1 MTSKDQMEQ
10 INSQPSEEDSC
21 GESTNKGN
29 EDLKKGPWT
38 SAEDEILVNYV
49 NRFGEGNWN
58 AVQKHTKLRRCGKS
72 CRLRWINHLRPNLKK
87 GAFTEDEEQL
97 IIALH
102 SKMGNRWAQMA
113 AFLPGRTDNEI
124 KNYWN
129 TRKKRCQ
136 RAGLPLYPPNAC
148 HNVSEEN
155 VQCSRLSKYSYSY
168 DQPLELL
175 QGSFPDSPDIISD
188 NFQTSYGA
196 SSYAMPF
203 ADAAGFG
210 SQNYSFANPTANCVE
225 QSTDSEKFLLALHG
239 SVADVYPTTK
249 QFLFQPSG
257 STPRNC
263 FGSLHGAD
271 PSSQSLAPLLG
282 AIPGSYALLNDTFS
296 TYCPT
301 RGTAKLELPSDQCVE
316 TDASSRLSCP
326 ATPVSVY
333 NVQSP
338 SATVS
343 VQSNFVSPWKS
354 GPMLRQ
360 AHVLSDA
367 EKEPSEMSSITSTI
381 KPNDVFECSGLSI
394 NDMELYS
401 TAVADSYMESPSALV
416 SLQSKCFPPWKS
428 SPVLQEAHVLSSAEK
443 EPSLKSSSVTPI
455 VKSSDVS
462 ECSIN
467 GTELYSSP
475 VAFDRY
481 VKSPSATIPFQSSC
495 VTPWKNVPLRSV
507 LQEGHAPGNSE
518 AKSSEKRS
526 VTSIMKP
533 NNVICSSGLSINDR
547 EFNSKPVVADT
558 YVGSPPATFSL
569 QSKYLTSWKSDPVLV
584 EADAFDSAEEEPSKK
599 FC

>member
-1 MTSKDQMEQ
+1 M
-10 INSQPSEEDSC
+10 
-21 GESTNKGN
+21 
-29 EDLKKGPWT
+29 
-38 SAEDEILVNYV
+38 
-49 NRFGEGNWN
+49 
-58 AVQKHTKLRRCGKS
+58 
-72 CRLRWINHLRPNLKK
+72 
-87 GAFTEDEEQL
+87 
-97 IIALH
+97 
-102 SKMGNRWAQMA
+102 
-113 AFLPGRTDNEI
+113 PGRTDNEI

-148 HNVSEEN
+148 YNVSEEN
-155 VQCSRLSKYSYSY
+155 VQSSCLSKYSYSY
-168 DQPLELL
+168 DQPIELL

-203 ADAAGFG
+203 AAAAGFG

-225 QSTDSEKFLLALHG
+225 QSTDSENFLLALHG

-271 PSSQSLAPLLG
+271 PSSQSLLG
-282 AIPGSYALLNDTFS
+282 AIPGSHALLNDTFS

-316 TDASSRLSCP
+316 TDASSRLTCP

-333 NVQSP
+333 NVRSP

-354 GPMLRQ
+354 GPMLQQ
-360 AHVLSDA
+360 AHLLSDA

-381 KPNDVFECSGLSI
+381 KPNDVFECSGRSI
-394 NDMELYS
+394 NNMELYS

-443 EPSLKSSSVTPI
+443 EPSLKSSVTPI

-467 GTELYSSP
+467 GTEMYSTP

-481 VKSPSATIPFQSSC
+481 VKSPSATIPFQSKC
-495 VTPWKNVPLRSV
+495 VTPWRNVPIRSALR
-507 LQEGHAPGNSE
+507 EGHAPGSSE
-518 AKSSEKRS
+518 AESSEKRS
-526 VTSIMKP
+526 VTSILKP
-533 NNVICSSGLSINDR
+533 NNVFCSSGLSINDR
-547 EFNSKPVVADT
+547 EFNSKPVVVDT
-558 YVGSPPATFSL
+558 CVGSPPATFSL

-584 EADAFDSAEEEPSKK
+584 EADAFNSAEEEPSKK

>member
-1 MTSKDQMEQ
+1 MEQ
-10 INSQPSEEDSC
+10 INSQPIEEDSG
-21 GESTNKGN
+21 GESTSKGN

-38 SAEDEILVNYV
+38 SVEDEILVNYV

-58 AVQKHTKLRRCGKS
+58 AVRKHTELRRCGKS

-97 IIALH
+97 VIALH
-102 SKMGNRWAQMA
+102 ARLGNRWAQMA

-148 HNVSEEN
+148 HIVSEEN
-155 VQCSRLSKYSYSY
+155 VQSSCLSKFSYSY
-168 DQPLELL
+168 DQPIELL
-175 QGSFPDSPDIISD
+175 RGSILDSPDIISD
-188 NFQTSYGA
+188 NFQTNYGA
-196 SSYAMPF
+196 SSHAMPF
-203 ADAAGFG
+203 ADTVGFG
-210 SQNYSFANPTANCVE
+210 SQNYAFANPTANCVE
-225 QSTDSEKFLLALHG
+225 QPTDFENFLLALRG

-257 STPRNC
+257 STPQNC

-271 PSSQSLAPLLG
+271 PSSQRLATLVG
-282 AIPGSYALLNDTFS
+282 AIPGSHALLNDTFS

-301 RGTAKLELPSDQCVE
+301 RGTAMLELPSDQRVE
-316 TDASSRLSCP
+316 TDASSRLTYP

-354 GPMLRQ
+354 GPMLQ
-360 AHVLSDA
+360 QLHLLSDA

-381 KPNDVFECSGLSI
+381 RPNDVFECSGPSI

-401 TAVADSYMESPSALV
+401 TAVADSYMESPSTLG

-428 SPVLQEAHVLSSAEK
+428 SPVLQDAHVLSRAEK
-443 EPSLKSSSVTPI
+443 EPSLKSSVTPI
-455 VKSSDVS
+455 VKSNDVS
-462 ECSIN
+462 ECSIS
-467 GTELYSSP
+467 GTELYSTP

-481 VKSPSATIPFQSSC
+481 VKSPSATIPFQPKC
-495 VTPWKNVPLRSV
+495 VPPWKNVPFRSE
-507 LQEGHAPGNSE
+507 LQEGHAPGSSE
-518 AKSSEKRS
+518 AESSEKRS
-526 VTSIMKP
+526 VTSIVRP
-533 NNVICSSGLSINDR
+533 NNVFCSSGSSINDR
-547 EFNSKPVVADT
+547 EFNSKPVVVDT
-558 YVGSPPATFSL
+558 YVGSLPATFSL
-569 QSKYLTSWKSDPVLV
+569 QSKYFTSWKSDPVHV
-584 EADAFDSAEEEPSKK
+584 ESDTFNSAEEEPSEK
-599 FC
+599 F